1 MLAAFD
7 VHSYGMLVL
16 GPDGFRNDLVPDH
29 ERVMEV
35 GKVVG
40 EGMGRPNKRNYLVG
54 TGDVEENSYLVGGMV
69 QDAWRKEGITPLS
82 YTLELFPRYGSCPQ
96 CVDPGDY
103 YGFWPKP
110 REIRKSCADLAA
122 GVGDLLRFFA
132 AEESRGAGLRV

>member
-1 MLAAFD
+1 MKGGGNEVLAAFD

-16 GPDGFRNDLVPDH
+16 GPHGFSNDPVLDR

-35 GKVVG
+35 GTVVG
-40 EGMGRPNKRNYLVG
+40 DGMGRPNKRNYRVG
-54 TGDVEENSYLVGGMV
+54 TGDLDGYSYLVGGMV

-82 YTLELFPRYGSCPQ
+82 YTLELFPGYGPCAE
-96 CVDPGDY
+96 CVDNN
-103 YGFWPKP
+103 GFWPKP

-132 AEESRGAGLRV
+132 AEVAARD